1 MKKNFRIALI
11 LSLVCAICA
20 ALIAIVNI
28 ATKSTIEANRIEKQE
43 KALNELYDGASFKE
57 VDLNSIDSEINEN
70 INKVFEVYQEEKIVG
85 YIYNVEGKNSYGLIE
100 LMIGINLDK
109 TLEDIVV
116 FNNTQSYK
124 QIVDEHISSEYVPG
138 ISVGEVEDIDIY
150 CGATKGAKLTK
161 ELVEIAFTHFDKM
174 VGDNND

>member
-1 MKKNFRIALI
+1 
-11 LSLVCAICA
+11 
-20 ALIAIVNI
+20 
-28 ATKSTIEANRIEKQE
+28 
-43 KALNELYDGASFKE
+43 
-57 VDLNSIDSEINEN
+57 
-70 INKVFEVYQEEKIVG
+70 
-85 YIYNVEGKNSYGLIE
+85 
-100 LMIGINLDK
+100 MIGINLDK

-161 ELVEIAFTHFDKM
+161 ELVEIAYYVLKTEDESEEYFLEPLIDMLKHGKCPCDEK
-174 VGDNND
+174 